1 MNGAEA
7 GDDPASARTTV
18 SSVATSAAEGALTRA
33 GVSRT
38 HALRAVGAFVLVA
51 AVALDRGGYFPGAWG
66 WTILAAAWAIAA
78 ALLARGG
85 ALIARP
91 AAVTAALL
99 AAFTLWT
106 GLSSIWT
113 LSPTQTAL
121 ETQRVAVY
129 AAVFLAAALWVRRSP
144 AVLLGGAWAAI
155 AVVCGWSLL
164 TRLVPDHFGVDYVGS
179 GNRLASPIGYWNSL
193 GIFAAGGAIL
203 ALTLASEARA
213 RWVRAVAAASMPV
226 LVTTL
231 YFTYS
236 RGAWISIAAGLLVFA
251 VACPRPA
258 RLVAFAA
265 ALAPWSA
272 IAVWR
277 ASVSKPLTIANP
289 PLSAAAHD
297 GHRLVLGVLLA
308 CAVSAGVALLLDR
321 ADERLRLPRPW
332 VRPAHIVLVVGA
344 VVVLVA
350 GMARYGSPTTV
361 WHKFATEKPAG
372 GQTLNG
378 RLFSVGGNG
387 RVTQWKVAWN
397 EVKAHPVAGS
407 GARTYEIYWNRLRPN
422 TGHIRDVHNLYLQVL
437 AELGIVGLVLLV
449 AALAVPLVT
458 GVRWRRQPYLAG
470 ALGLYVAYLL
480 HAIVDWDWEIT
491 GVMLPFLICAAV
503 LASPE
508 THRLHLAGRRV
519 AIAAAVL
526 LGLGGIYSVAA
537 RYPMRQLSSAISKQ
551 QWTKATT
558 DANRASDLAPWS
570 SEPYLQLGEAELAAG
585 LYPQAQAAFITAT
598 KRDRSNWVAWWDL
611 ARASRGGWRQDALIH
626 VRILN
631 PRAPRATD

>member
-1 MNGAEA
+1 M
-7 GDDPASARTTV
+7 
-18 SSVATSAAEGALTRA
+18 ATSAAEGALTRA

-51 AVALDRGGYFPGAWG
+51 AVALDRGGYFPGPWG
-66 WTILAAAWAIAA
+66 WTLLACAWAIAA

-85 ALIARP
+85 AVIARP
-91 AAVTAALL
+91 AALTACLL
-99 AAFTLWT
+99 AAFTAWT

-129 AAVFLAAALWVRRSP
+129 AACFLAAALWVRRSP
-144 AVLLGGAWAAI
+144 ASLLGGTWAAI
-155 AVVCGWSLL
+155 ALVCCWSLL

-179 GNRLASPIGYWNSL
+179 GNRLASPVGYWNAL
-193 GIFAAGGAIL
+193 GLFAAGGAIL
-203 ALTLASEARA
+203 ALSLASEAIT
-213 RWVRAVAAASMPV
+213 RWVRAAAASSMPV

-236 RGAWISIAAGLLVFA
+236 RGAWIAIAAGLLVFA
-251 VACPRPA
+251 FASPRPA
-258 RLVAFAA
+258 RLVAVGA

-272 IAVWR
+272 VVVWR

-289 PLSAAAHD
+289 KLSAAAHD
-297 GHRLVLGVLLA
+297 GHRLILVLLLA
-308 CAVSAGVALLLDR
+308 AAVSAGVALLLDGV
-321 ADERLRLPRPW
+321 DERLRLPRGW
-332 VRPAHIVLVVGA
+332 VRPAQIVVAVLAVLVV
-344 VVVLVA
+344 VA
-350 GMARYGSPTTV
+350 GVVRYGSPTTV
-361 WHKFATEKPAG
+361 WHKFATEKSVG

-387 RVTQWKVAWN
+387 RVTQWKVAWQ
-397 EVKAHPVAGS
+397 EVKAHPIAGS

-422 TGHIRDVHNLYLQVL
+422 SGRIRDVHNLYLQVL
-437 AELGIVGLVLLV
+437 AELGIIGLVLLV
-449 AALAVPLVT
+449 GALGVPLVT
-458 GVRWRRQPYLAG
+458 GVRARREPFLAG
-470 ALGLYVAYLL
+470 ALGLYVAYLV

-491 GVMLPFLICAAV
+491 GVMLPFFIVAAV

-508 THRLHLAGRRV
+508 THRLRLAGRRL
-519 AIAAAVL
+519 ALAAAVV
-526 LGLGGIYSVAA
+526 LGLGGLYTVAA
-537 RYPMRQLSSAISKQ
+537 RYPMRQLNSALAKQ
-551 QWTKATT
+551 QWAKATT

-570 SEPYLQLGEAELAAG
+570 SEPYLTLGEAELAAG

-611 ARASRGGWRQDALIH
+611 ARASRDGWREDALIH

-631 PRAPRATD
+631 PRAPAVTDAS